1 MPATTT
7 QWKRWGA
14 VVAVVVLLG
23 ACNGRE
29 SVTGGYGSGVVTG
42 KVTMAAGVSNSSPAG
57 VRLSVAG
64 TGISVVLAE
73 DGTFA
78 LSGVPDRAELRFTR
92 ETDGLSAS
100 FTVNAN
106 GAPLAIELAPNNAHS
121 SGRVR
126 AVNPIQPPYSEFEG
140 LIKTPGATSLVVTDS
155 HGKDVTIQLSDSTV
169 IRHGDTTIA
178 AADLKAG
185 DRVHVKATLKDSVY
199 TATLV
204 LVQNSGDDSSG
215 DDGGEHGGTTM
226 TANGTV
232 KAVGAGQ
239 LTVTTAPNGDV
250 TVKVDGSTII
260 RKQGDI
266 ITLADIKVGDGVNTM
281 GTRVDDHTELARQ
294 IEVRGSSGHH

>member
-1 MPATTT
+1 MTSTRWK
-7 QWKRWGA
+7 QWGTVIA
-14 VVAVVVLLG
+14 VVMVLT

-42 KVTMAAGVSNSSPAG
+42 KVTMAAGLSSDSPAG

-64 TGISVVLAE
+64 TGISTVLTA

-78 LSGVPDRAELRFTR
+78 LSGVPDKAELRFSR
-92 ETDGLSAS
+92 EDGINTSVLVA
-100 FTVNAN
+100 AN
-106 GAPLAIELAPNNAHS
+106 GAPVSIQLSPNGGGK

-140 LIKTPGATSLVVTDS
+140 TIKTPGTTQIVVTDS
-155 HGKDVTIQLSDSTV
+155 HQKDVTIRLTDSTV

-185 DRVHVKATLKDSVY
+185 DRIHVKATLKDNVY

-204 LVQNSGDDSSG
+204 LVQNQADDTNGG
-215 DDGGEHGGTTM
+215 DDGEGQGGTTM

-232 KAVGAGQ
+232 KSVGSSS
-239 LTVTTAPNGDV
+239 LVVTTVPKGDV
-250 TVKVDGSTII
+250 TVQVDSSTTI
-260 RKQGDI
+260 RKQGNL
-266 ITLADIKVGDGVNTM
+266 ITLADIKAGDEVNTM
-281 GTRVDDHTELARQ
+281 GTRIDDHTEKARQ